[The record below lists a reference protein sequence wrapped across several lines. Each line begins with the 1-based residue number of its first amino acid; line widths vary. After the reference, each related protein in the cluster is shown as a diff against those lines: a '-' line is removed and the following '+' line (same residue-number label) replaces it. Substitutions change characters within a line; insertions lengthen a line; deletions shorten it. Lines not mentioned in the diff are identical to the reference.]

1 MDHVIRRTGYTM
13 SIDSPMTTQ
22 QHLNSDTD
30 LGTKKMVTP
39 IQPLAK
45 SAYSDVLE
53 DSYRNTFDALS
64 ARLAAENNWFARKNL
79 LLNTLKALEIVIQH
93 ENLTARKAGEKVEDS
108 RAEFLKVVPYF
119 VGAILEKLAEPGLS
133 SVEQAAFYVLSAHP
147 EHQEAAERWVEAD
160 PKHMKALRKFL
171 KANTYYRKIME
182 DGTKTYSDFLTA

>member
-1 MDHVIRRTGYTM
+1 
-13 SIDSPMTTQ
+13 
-22 QHLNSDTD
+22 
-30 LGTKKMVTP
+30 MVTP

-45 SAYSDVLE
+45 SVYSDVSE
-53 DSYRNTFDALS
+53 DSYRNTFDELS
-64 ARLAAENNWFARKNL
+64 ARLAAENNWFARKKL

-119 VGAILEKLAEPGLS
+119 VGGILEKLAEPGLS

-160 PKHMKALRKFL
+160 PKHMKAFRKFL
-171 KANTYYRKIME
+171 KSNRYYKNLMD
-182 DGTKTYSDFLTA
+182 DGAETYSDSLIT